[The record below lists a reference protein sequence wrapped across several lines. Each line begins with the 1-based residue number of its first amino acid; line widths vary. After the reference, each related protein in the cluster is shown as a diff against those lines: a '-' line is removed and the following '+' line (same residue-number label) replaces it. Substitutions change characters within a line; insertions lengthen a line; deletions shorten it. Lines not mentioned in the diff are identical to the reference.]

1 MPSIPIHLSS
11 CSPINVITGFC
22 IYDPIFQW
30 IQESIWTKDLLS
42 LEKVKDIMYDI
53 SLFYAQ
59 FKFVEVRYKKS
70 EILFRITRSRSCGWN
85 RVKVSPRL
93 MIAPKMSLK
102 P

>member
-1 MPSIPIHLSS
+1 M
-11 CSPINVITGFC
+11 ITGFC

-42 LEKVKDIMYDI
+42 LVKVKDIMYDN

-59 FKFVEVRYKKS
+59 FKFGEMRYKES
-70 EILFRITRSRSCGWN
+70 EILLRFTGSRSCGWN